1 MIYSVG
7 CDIDKQNIQ
16 GCLLSYDL
24 THQTHQVLSRKSFRN
39 NVSGSK
45 AFIKWVR
52 RCTKDHPDAVRCTM
66 EATGVYHEQLALYVF
81 DHHQDIRLS
90 VVLPSASKKYIA
102 SRGLRSK
109 TDKMD
114 AYGLALMGSERKLTK
129 WKGIDRYWR
138 QLRQLT
144 RTRAALQEQITQLSS
159 QLHAQT
165 HSGLR
170 VEVAE
175 QSLQASLTTLKEQRD
190 RLTRQITLHLNS
202 RKEMAHQLACLK
214 SIPGIGMLTIA
225 VILAETNGF
234 GYFRSCSQLMSFS
247 GYDVVINDSGQRVGK
262 RKISKQG
269 SPHIRRAMYM
279 PASTIVR
286 RKPPLLYDYYNRLL
300 SRHAIKMKAHV
311 ALQKKLLSYM
321 YFLWNNQQ
329 LYNPDRYEQ
338 TQKRLQK
345 KIAPLKGEA
354 TVDTCY
360 VFT

>member
-7 CDIDKQNIQ
+7 CDIDKQTIH

-24 THQTHQVLSRKSFRN
+24 SHQTHQVLSRKSFRN
-39 NVSGSK
+39 NESGSK

-52 RCTKDHPDAVRCTM
+52 RFASDDSTAVRCTM
-66 EATGVYHEQLALYVF
+66 EATGVYHEQLAIYVF
-81 DHHQDIRLS
+81 DHHKDIRLS
-90 VVLPSASKKYIA
+90 VVLPSASKKYIT

-109 TDKMD
+109 TDKVD
-114 AYGLALMGSERKLTK
+114 AYGLALMGSERKLPK

-138 QLRQLT
+138 ELRQLT

-159 QLHAQT
+159 QLRAQT

-175 QSLQASLTTLKEQRD
+175 QSLRASLTTLREQRD
-190 RLTRQITLHLNS
+190 RLTRQLTVHLNS
-202 RKEMAHQLACLK
+202 RKDMAHQLVCLK

-247 GYDVVINDSGQRVGK
+247 GYDVVANDSGQRVGK

-269 SPHIRRAMYM
+269 SSHIRRAMYM

-286 RKPPLLYDYYNRLL
+286 RKPPVLYDYYNRLL
-300 SRHAIKMKAHV
+300 SSHGIKMKAHV

-321 YFLWNNQQ
+321 YYLWNSHQ
-329 LYNPDRYEQ
+329 LYNPDTYEQ

-345 KIAPLKGEA
+345 KIAPLEGEA
-354 TVDTCY
+354 TVDTPHAY
-360 VFT
+360 A

>member
-16 GCLLSYDL
+16 VRLLSYDL
-24 THQTHQVLSRKSFRN
+24 ARQKHRSVSRKSFKN
-39 NVSGSK
+39 NLSGSK
-45 AFIKWVR
+45 ALIKWVY
-52 RCTKDHPDAVRCTM
+52 RCTKDHPGPVRCIM
-66 EATGVYHEQLALYVF
+66 EATGIYHEQLALYVF
-81 DHHQDIRLS
+81 EHHKEVHLS

-109 TDKMD
+109 TDAVD
-114 AYGLALMGSERKLTK
+114 AYGLALMGSERRLPR

-138 QLRQLT
+138 ELRQLT
-144 RTRAALQEQITQLSS
+144 RTRVALQEQITQLRN

-165 HSGLR
+165 HSGIS
-170 VEVAE
+170 VEIA
-175 QSLQASLTTLKEQRD
+175 QQGLQASIITLKAQRD
-190 RLTRQITLHLNS
+190 RLTRHITRHLNA
-202 RKEMAHQLACLK
+202 RKDMAHQLACLK
-214 SIPGIGMLTIA
+214 SIPGVGMLTIA
-225 VILAETNGF
+225 VILAETAGF
-234 GYFRSCSQLMSFS
+234 QYMKSCSQLISFS

-286 RKPPLLYDYYNRLL
+286 RKPASLYGYYNRLV
-300 SRHAIKMKAHV
+300 SRHGVKMKAHV

-321 YFLWNNQQ
+321 YFLWNNKQ
-329 LYNPDRYEQ
+329 LYNPAIYKQ

-345 KIAPLKGEA
+345 KIAPPIGEA
-354 TVDTCY
+354 TVDTPY
-360 VFT
+360 ALT